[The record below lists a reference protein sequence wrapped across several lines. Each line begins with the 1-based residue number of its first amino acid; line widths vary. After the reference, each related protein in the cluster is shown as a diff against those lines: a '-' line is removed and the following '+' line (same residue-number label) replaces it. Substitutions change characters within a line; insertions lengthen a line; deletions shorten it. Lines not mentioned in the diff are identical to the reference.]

1 MTDSDATLQSAF
13 KEAYKRAEGIP
24 APAFEKVW
32 AGASARAASARRRQ
46 FLLAG
51 SVAAVAILAVAFVL
65 RTPVESEWLYID
77 ELELLETTGWSAP
90 SDSLLPAREF
100 DIYQDIPVLIEST
113 ETYGGALL

>member
-1 MTDSDATLQSAF
+1 MTDSDRALKSAVR
-13 KEAYKRAEGIP
+13 EAHKRAEGIP
-24 APAFEKVW
+24 APEFKTVW
-32 AGASARAASARRRQ
+32 AAASAQAASTRRRQ
-46 FLLAG
+46 FLVGG
-51 SVAAVAILAVAFVL
+51 SVAAAAVLAFAVVL
-65 RTPVESEWLYID
+65 HAPVETEWLYID

>member
-1 MTDSDATLQSAF
+1 MTDSDATLQSAVR
-13 KEAYKRAEGIP
+13 EAHRQVESIP
-24 APAFEKVW
+24 VPAFEKVW
-32 AGASARAASARRRQ
+32 AAASGKAAATRRRR

-51 SVAAVAILAVAFVL
+51 AVAAAVMLAIAIGL
-65 RTPVESEWLYID
+65 RAPVKNEWLYLD